1 MKLLLETSYINSVY
15 LNRTVRFDITAPVN
29 SSRLNDSELLVIQ
42 DGQELDNMGFSSI
55 LRRHTIASG
64 RFICVGIHAGI
75 DRIQEYGVS
84 GNPDYLQRGS
94 KAGLYT
100 QFLLHELVPMVSR
113 ITGVTF
119 MAKHVLGF
127 SLGGLMA
134 VDIALEHPKEFKTA
148 GAFSGSFWWRSR
160 DLKDGYTDSKD
171 RIIHQKVKKL
181 NANPVQRFF
190 FQAGQQDET
199 ADRNK
204 NGIIDSIDDTLDLMA
219 AMKSVGFKEE
229 QLTYLEL
236 ADGSH
241 DVRTWSRVLPAYLN
255 WLTS

>member
-29 SSRLNDSELLVIQ
+29 ASQISQPELLVVQ

-55 LRRHTIASG
+55 LRKHALASN
-64 RFICVGIHAGI
+64 RFICVGVHAGI

-84 GNPDYLQRGS
+84 GHPDYLQRGS

-100 QFLLHELVPMVSR
+100 QFLLFELIPMVSR
-113 ITGVTF
+113 VTSVSF
-119 MAKHVLGF
+119 AAKHVLGF

-160 DLKDGYTDSKD
+160 DLMDGYTDSRD

-181 NANPVQRFF
+181 NANSEQRFF

-199 ADRNK
+199 ADRNR
-204 NGIIDSIDDTLDLMA
+204 NGIIDAIDDTLDLMV
-219 AMKSVGFKEE
+219 AMKSIGFTGD
-229 QLTYLEL
+229 QLTYFEL

-241 DVRTWSRVLPAYLN
+241 DVRTWSRVLPEYLN
-255 WLTS
+255 WLTK